1 MNPRTVE
8 QRVVLL
14 LEGEVLLEQRLD
26 LVSVIV
32 RAETSLRSAQVVDAS
47 GDPHVRKSESRE
59 DRVVDQL
66 EERGLLVRRERV
78 VDTRGERREALQVR
92 NNSLGPD
99 IRNQRGDRL
108 EER

>member
-1 MNPRTVE
+1 M
-8 QRVVLL
+8 VLL

-26 LVSVIV
+26 LVSVVV

-47 GDPHVRKSESRE
+47 GDPHVRKGEGRE